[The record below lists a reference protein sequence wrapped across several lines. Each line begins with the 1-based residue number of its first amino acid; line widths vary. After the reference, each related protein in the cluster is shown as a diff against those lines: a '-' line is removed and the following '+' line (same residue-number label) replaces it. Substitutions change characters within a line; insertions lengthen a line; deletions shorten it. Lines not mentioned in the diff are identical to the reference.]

1 MGTATRSELAKAR
14 FGEFPE
20 RAAARFGAVPI
31 WLDRPPDIA
40 PSLGF
45 QLDYVTFADLTRDVS
60 AWLAAAGVR
69 AGERVAVI
77 KQNNFD
83 IQALVLGA
91 ARMGAVAAPIS
102 ALQEPEMHAT
112 LLERLE
118 AAVLVTDER
127 SLAALRATGVPDARL
142 ARSIVVVDGGPSGAI
157 SLDDLRGGA
166 APEAAPRG
174 TDEAIVIT
182 HTSGTTGVP
191 KLTMHTGRSLFAHAG
206 VQARALRLLGLREPA
221 AVCISWTHIRA
232 SGGLATLFAM
242 GLRLGALTDPEPGAA
257 SAALQRIRPGL
268 LEAHPNILMLWEQLA
283 GDPARPLA
291 GVRFFAS
298 TFDAI
303 HPRTIRTLLGA
314 SKRRGAVFVQG
325 YGQSEI
331 GPATLKVYTR
341 GLPFRVRD
349 GRCVGWPMPGFTR
362 VRIIDPESG
371 RSLGPGRPG
380 QVEVASRGMLVR
392 YVGED
397 ERTAAARSA
406 GWWKMGDVGF
416 KSRWGC
422 LHLLDR
428 TSDLIP
434 EVPSTLR
441 CEDLLLSRMPALTE
455 VVIVQGPE
463 GRAVPV
469 LSTADDRP
477 LDPAQWAE
485 ATAGLPA
492 LMPPVQIAW
501 SAFPRTAT
509 WKVRRFVLAQSLAQR
524 VEPPSTSR

>member
-1 MGTATRSELAKAR
+1 
-14 FGEFPE
+14 
-20 RAAARFGAVPI
+20 
-31 WLDRPPDIA
+31 
-40 PSLGF
+40 
-45 QLDYVTFADLTRDVS
+45 
-60 AWLAAAGVR
+60 
-69 AGERVAVI
+69 
-77 KQNNFD
+77 
-83 IQALVLGA
+83 
-91 ARMGAVAAPIS
+91 
-102 ALQEPEMHAT
+102 MHAV
-112 LLERLE
+112 LLQRLE
-118 AAVLVTDER
+118 AAALVTDER
-127 SLAALRATGVPDARL
+127 SLAALRATGVPDERL
-142 ARSIVVVDGGPSGAI
+142 ARAIVVVDGRPAGAI
-157 SLDDLRGGA
+157 CLDDLRGGA
-166 APEAAPRG
+166 VPDAAPAG
-174 TDEAIVIT
+174 TDEAVVIT

-191 KLTMHTGRSLFAHAG
+191 KLTMHTGRSVFAHAG

-232 SGGLATLFAM
+232 SGGLATVFAM

-283 GDPARPLA
+283 ADPARPLA

-325 YGQSEI
+325 YGQSET
-331 GPATLKVYTR
+331 GPATLKLYTR
-341 GLPFRVRD
+341 RLLPVRD
-349 GRCVGWPMPGFTR
+349 GRCVGWPMPGLAR
-362 VRIIDPESG
+362 VRIVDPET
-371 RSLGPGRPG
+371 GRPVRSG
-380 QVEVASRGMLVR
+380 QPGHIELAGKGTLDR

-428 TSDLIP
+428 TADVIS

-441 CEDLLLSRMPALTE
+441 CEDLLLSRLPALTE
-455 VVIVQGPE
+455 VVVVQDPE

-469 LSTADDRP
+469 FSTADDRP
-477 LDPAQWAE
+477 LDPARWAE
-485 ATAGLPA
+485 ATADLPA

-509 WKVRRFVLAQSLAQR
+509 WKVRRFVLARSLATTA
-524 VEPPSTSR
+524 PSGGRRS